1 MLLLTIA
8 GRKRGQLSF
17 FKLPLIKR
25 GEVLFSVYCSVFL
38 KRDDPFLKRELTPF
52 LMTMQRDFPLEKV
65 RNIGIVAHI
74 DAGKTTATERILYY
88 TGKIYK
94 MGEVHEGTATM
105 DWMEQEQERGI
116 TITSAATTCHWR
128 DCRINI
134 IDTPGHVDFTAEVER
149 SLRVLDG
156 CIVIFCGVEGVEPQS
171 ETVWRQADRYGVP
184 RITFVNK
191 MDRVGS
197 DFFWVVEKM
206 RERLGAKAY
215 PVQIPLGK
223 EEDFKGVIDL
233 IRMKAR
239 LYEGEDLG
247 VTYEEIDIPQEF
259 LSSATKYREELLEAL
274 SEVEDSLLEK
284 YIHGKKIETDDIITA
299 LRKATLAVKIVPV
312 FCGSALKNKGV
323 QMLLDGVVD
332 YLPSPKDLPAISGV
346 NPRTLKEEKRKPS
359 DGEDLCALAF
369 KIMADRYVGKLT
381 FLRVYSGTLRTGSY
395 LYNSTKNIR
404 ERITRILRMHANH
417 REDIGMVYAG
427 DIAAVVGLKNTN
439 TGDTL
444 CLEHRPIILEPIHF
458 PEPVV
463 SLAIEPKTK
472 SDEQKLIATL
482 STLTN
487 EDPTFKV
494 KVNPETGQTIISGM
508 GELHLEVLVDRML
521 REFKVEA
528 NVGKPQVAYKETI
541 AQPFRQEGK
550 YIKQSGGHG
559 QYGHVI
565 LEVGPRERG
574 SGFQFID
581 KVKEGR
587 IPKEY
592 IPSVEKG
599 VCEAMEAGVLAG
611 YPVVDLQVTLVDG
624 SFHEVDSSAL
634 AFKNAAA
641 IALHKGMKNASPV
654 LLEPVMKLEV
664 VVPENYLGD
673 VLHDLSI
680 RRTRITK
687 IDRRG
692 QMGVVDSFAPLAEMF
707 GYATS
712 LRSITQGRATYSM
725 EPSHYEEA
733 PEEITRKIIE
743 GI

>member
-1 MLLLTIA
+1 VLLLTIA
-8 GRKRGQLSF
+8 GKEKGKKGLA
-17 FKLPLIKR
+17 
-25 GEVLFSVYCSVFL
+25 
-38 KRDDPFLKRELTPF
+38 PFLGVPF
-52 LMTMQRDFPLEKV
+52 SFKFLRLCLIMARDFPLEKV
-65 RNIGIVAHI
+65 RNIGLVAHI
-74 DAGKTTATERILYY
+74 DAGKTTTTERILYY

-134 IDTPGHVDFTAEVER
+134 IDTPGHVDFTVEVER

-191 MDRVGS
+191 LDRVGS
-197 DFFWVVEKM
+197 DFFWVVDRM
-206 RERLGAKAY
+206 RERLRAKAY

-223 EEDFKGVIDL
+223 EEDFRGVIDL
-233 IRMKAR
+233 IKMKAR
-239 LYEGEDLG
+239 LYKGEDLG

-259 LSSATKYREELLEAL
+259 LPPARKYREELLEAL
-274 SEVEDSLLEK
+274 SEVDDSLLDK
-284 YIHGKKIETDDIITA
+284 YIHGKEIGSDEIITA
-299 LRKATLAVKIVPV
+299 LRQATLAVKMIPV

-332 YLPSPKDLPAISGV
+332 CLPSPKDLPAISGV
-346 NPRTLKEEKRKPS
+346 NPRSEKEEKREPS
-359 DGEDLCALAF
+359 DGENFSALAF
-369 KIMADRYVGKLT
+369 KIMADSYVGKLT
-381 FLRVYSGTLRTGSY
+381 FLRVYSGTIKAGSY
-395 LYNSTKNIR
+395 LYNATKDIR
-404 ERITRILRMHANH
+404 ERVTRILRMHANR
-417 REDIGMVYAG
+417 RENIGMVYAG
-427 DIAAVVGLKNTN
+427 DIAAVVGLKNTA

-444 CLEHRPIILEPIHF
+444 CAQHHPIILEPIHF

-463 SLAIEPKTK
+463 FLAIEPKTK
-472 SDEQKLIATL
+472 TDEQKLITTL
-482 STLTN
+482 NTLAN
-487 EDPTFKV
+487 EDPSFKV

-508 GELHLEVLVDRML
+508 GELHLEVLVNRML

-528 NVGKPQVAYKETI
+528 NVGKPQVAYKESIT
-541 AQPFRQEGK
+541 QPFKQEGK
-550 YIKQSGGHG
+550 YIKQTGGHG
-559 QYGHVI
+559 QYGHVV
-565 LEVGPRERG
+565 LKGESQERG
-574 SGFQFID
+574 SGFRFID
-581 KVKEGR
+581 KVKEGK

-599 VCEAMEAGVLAG
+599 VREAMEAGVLAG
-611 YPVVDLQVTLVDG
+611 YPVVDLEVTLVDG

-641 IALHKGMKNASPV
+641 IAVHKGMKKASPV
-654 LLEPVMKLEV
+654 LLEPVMKLEI

-673 VLHDLSI
+673 VFDDLNI

-687 IDRRG
+687 IDRRS
-692 QMGVVDSFAPLAEMF
+692 QMGIVDGFAPLAEMF
-707 GYATS
+707 GYVTS
-712 LRSITQGRATYSM
+712 LRSLTQGRATYSM
-725 EPSHYEEA
+725 EPSHYEEVS
-733 PEEITRKIIE
+733 EELTKKIIE

>member
-1 MLLLTIA
+1 
-8 GRKRGQLSF
+8 
-17 FKLPLIKR
+17 
-25 GEVLFSVYCSVFL
+25 
-38 KRDDPFLKRELTPF
+38 
-52 LMTMQRDFPLEKV
+52 MQRDFPLEKV

-74 DAGKTTATERILYY
+74 DAGKTTTTERILYY

-116 TITSAATTCHWR
+116 TITSAATTCHWQ

-171 ETVWRQADRYGVP
+171 ETVWRQADSYGVP

-191 MDRVGS
+191 MDRVAS
-197 DFFWVVEKM
+197 DFFWVVERM
-206 RERLGAKAY
+206 RERLGTKAY

-223 EEDFKGVIDL
+223 EEDFRGSIDL
-233 IRMKAR
+233 IKMKAR
-239 LYEGEDLG
+239 LYKGEDLG
-247 VTYEEIDIPQEF
+247 VTYEEIDIPEEF
-259 LSSATKYREELLEAL
+259 LSSAGKYREELLEAL
-274 SEVEDSLLEK
+274 SEVDESLLEK
-284 YIHGKKIETDDIITA
+284 YVHRKEIGNDEIITA
-299 LRKATLAVKIVPV
+299 LRKATLAVKVVPV
-312 FCGSALKNKGV
+312 FCGSALKNKGI

-346 NPRTLKEEKRKPS
+346 NPRTLKEETREPS
-359 DGEDLCALAF
+359 DGEDFCALAF
-369 KIMADRYVGKLT
+369 KIMADPYVGKLT
-381 FLRVYSGTLRTGSY
+381 FLRVYSGTLRQGSY
-395 LYNSTKNIR
+395 LYNPAKNIR

-427 DIAAVVGLKNTN
+427 DIAAVVGLKNTM

-444 CLEHRPIILEPIHF
+444 CLQHRPIILEAIHF

-463 SLAIEPKTK
+463 FLAIEPKTK

-482 STLTN
+482 NTLTN

-508 GELHLEVLVDRML
+508 GELHLEVLVNRML

-559 QYGHVI
+559 QYGHVL
-565 LEVGPRERG
+565 LEVVPRERG
-574 SGFQFID
+574 FGFQFID

-587 IPKEY
+587 IPKTY

-599 VCEAMEAGVLAG
+599 VREAMEAGVLAG
-611 YPVVDLQVTLVDG
+611 YPVVDLEVTLVNG
-624 SFHEVDSSAL
+624 SFHEVDSSDL
-634 AFKNAAA
+634 AFKNASA
-641 IALHKGMKNASPV
+641 IALHEGMKNASPI

-692 QMGVVDSFAPLAEMF
+692 QMGIVDSFVPLAEMF

-712 LRSITQGRATYSM
+712 LRSITQGRGTYSM
-725 EPSHYEEA
+725 EPSHYEEV

>member
-1 MLLLTIA
+1 MA
-8 GRKRGQLSF
+8 
-17 FKLPLIKR
+17 
-25 GEVLFSVYCSVFL
+25 
-38 KRDDPFLKRELTPF
+38 
-52 LMTMQRDFPLEKV
+52 RDFPLEKV
-65 RNIGIVAHI
+65 RNIGLVAHI
-74 DAGKTTATERILYY
+74 DAGKTTTTERILYY

-134 IDTPGHVDFTAEVER
+134 IDTPGHVDFTVEVER

-171 ETVWRQADRYGVP
+171 ETVWRQADRYSVP

-191 MDRVGS
+191 LDRVGS
-197 DFFWVVEKM
+197 DFFWVVDRM
-206 RERLGAKAY
+206 RERLRAKAY

-223 EEDFKGVIDL
+223 EEDFRGVIDL
-233 IRMKAR
+233 VKMKAR
-239 LYEGEDLG
+239 LYKGEDLG
-247 VTYEEIDIPQEF
+247 VDYEEIDIPQEF
-259 LSSATKYREELLEAL
+259 LPSARKYREELLEAL
-274 SEVEDSLLEK
+274 SEVDDSLLDK
-284 YIHGKKIETDDIITA
+284 YVHGKEIRSEEIITA
-299 LRKATLAVKIVPV
+299 LRKATIAVKIVPV
-312 FCGSALKNKGV
+312 FCGSSLKNKGV

-346 NPRTLKEEKRKPS
+346 NPRSEKEEKREPN
-359 DGEDLCALAF
+359 DGENVSALAF
-369 KIMADRYVGKLT
+369 KIMADSYVGKLI
-381 FLRVYSGTLRTGSY
+381 FLRVYSGTIKAGSY
-395 LYNSTKNIR
+395 LYNATKDIK
-404 ERITRILRMHANH
+404 ERVTRILRMHANH
-417 REDIGMVYAG
+417 RENIGMVYTG
-427 DIAAVVGLKNTN
+427 DIVAVVGLKNTV

-444 CLEHRPIILEPIHF
+444 CAEHHPIILESIHF
-458 PEPVV
+458 PEPVIF
-463 SLAIEPKTK
+463 LAIEPKTK
-472 SDEQKLIATL
+472 TDEQKLVITL
-482 STLTN
+482 NTLAN

-541 AQPFRQEGK
+541 TQPFKQEGK
-550 YIKQSGGHG
+550 YIKQTGGHG
-559 QYGHVI
+559 QYGHVV
-565 LEVGPRERG
+565 LKGKPQEKG
-574 SGFQFID
+574 SGFRFID

-599 VCEAMEAGVLAG
+599 AREAMEAGVLAG
-611 YPVVDLQVTLVDG
+611 YPVVDLEVTLVDG
-624 SFHEVDSSAL
+624 SFHEVDSSDL
-634 AFKNAAA
+634 AFKNASA
-641 IALHKGMKNASPV
+641 IALHKGMKKASPV

-673 VLHDLSI
+673 VLDNLNI

-687 IDRRG
+687 IDRRS
-692 QMGVVDSFAPLAEMF
+692 QMGIVDGFAPLSEMF

-712 LRSITQGRATYSM
+712 LRSLTQGRATYSM
-725 EPSHYEEA
+725 EPSHYEEVSK
-733 PEEITRKIIE
+733 ELTKKIIE

>member
-1 MLLLTIA
+1 M
-8 GRKRGQLSF
+8 
-17 FKLPLIKR
+17 
-25 GEVLFSVYCSVFL
+25 
-38 KRDDPFLKRELTPF
+38 
-52 LMTMQRDFPLEKV
+52 MTRDFPLEKV

-74 DAGKTTATERILYY
+74 DAGKTTTTERILYY

-94 MGEVHEGTATM
+94 MGEVHEGTAAM

-116 TITSAATTCHWR
+116 TITSAATTCHWQ

-134 IDTPGHVDFTAEVER
+134 IDTPGHVDFTVEVER

-171 ETVWRQADRYGVP
+171 ETVWRQADRYSVP

-197 DFFWVVEKM
+197 DFFWVIDRI
-206 RERLGAKAY
+206 RERLGTKAY

-223 EEDFKGVIDL
+223 EEDFRGVIDL
-233 IRMKAR
+233 IRMNAR

-259 LSSATKYREELLEAL
+259 LRSARKCRDQLLEAL
-274 SEVEDSLLEK
+274 SEVDDSLLEK
-284 YIHGKKIETDDIITA
+284 YLHGKEIESNEIITA
-299 LRKATLAVKIVPV
+299 LRKATLAAKIVPV

-332 YLPSPKDLPAISGV
+332 YLPSPKDLSAISGI
-346 NPRTLKEEKRKPS
+346 NPRTQREEQREPS
-359 DGEDLCALAF
+359 DEEDFCALAF
-369 KIMADRYVGKLT
+369 KIMADPYVGRLT
-381 FLRVYSGTLRTGSY
+381 FLRVYSGEVKAGSY
-395 LYNSTKNIR
+395 LYNATQNIK
-404 ERITRILRMHANH
+404 ERVTRLLRMHANH

-427 DIAAVVGLKNTN
+427 DIAAVVGLKNTI

-444 CLEHRPIILEPIHF
+444 CLQHRPIILEPMHF

-472 SDEQKLIATL
+472 SDEQKLITTL
-482 STLTN
+482 NTLAN

-508 GELHLEVLVDRML
+508 GELHLEVLIDRML

-528 NVGKPQVAYKETI
+528 KVGKPQVAYKETI
-541 AQPFRQEGK
+541 TQAFRQEGK
-550 YIKQSGGHG
+550 YIKQTGGHG
-559 QYGHVI
+559 QYGHVF
-565 LEVGPRERG
+565 LEGAPRERG
-574 SGFQFID
+574 SGFRFID
-581 KVKEGR
+581 KVKEGKV
-587 IPKEY
+587 PKEY
-592 IPSVEKG
+592 IPSVERG
-599 VCEAMEAGVLAG
+599 VREAMEAGALAG
-611 YPVVDLQVTLVDG
+611 YPVVDLEVALVDG
-624 SFHEVDSSAL
+624 SFHEVDSSDL

-641 IALHKGMKNASPV
+641 IALHEGMRRASPI

-664 VVPENYLGD
+664 VVPEEYLGV
-673 VLHDLSI
+673 VLDDLNV
-680 RRTRITK
+680 RRTRITR
-687 IDRRG
+687 IDKRS
-692 QMGVVDSFAPLAEMF
+692 QVQIVDVFAPLVEMF
-707 GYATS
+707 GYVTS

-725 EPSHYEEA
+725 EPSHYEKV

-743 GI
+743 GV

>member
-1 MLLLTIA
+1 M
-8 GRKRGQLSF
+8 K
-17 FKLPLIKR
+17 
-25 GEVLFSVYCSVFL
+25 
-38 KRDDPFLKRELTPF
+38 
-52 LMTMQRDFPLEKV
+52 RDFPLEKV

-74 DAGKTTATERILYY
+74 DAGKTTTTERILYY

-116 TITSAATTCHWR
+116 TITSAATTCHWQ

-191 MDRVGS
+191 LDRVGS
-197 DFFWVVEKM
+197 DFFWVVDRM
-206 RERLGAKAY
+206 RERLRTKAY

-223 EEDFKGVIDL
+223 EEDFRGVIDL
-233 IRMKAR
+233 IKMKAR
-239 LYEGEDLG
+239 LYKGEDLG

-259 LSSATKYREELLEAL
+259 LPAARKYREELLEAL
-274 SEVEDSLLEK
+274 SEVDDGLLDK
-284 YIHGKKIETDDIITA
+284 YVHGKEIGSEEIIAA
-299 LRKATLAVKIVPV
+299 LRKATLAVKMIPV
-312 FCGSALKNKGV
+312 FCGSALRNKGV

-346 NPRTLKEEKRKPS
+346 NPRTGKEEKREPS
-359 DGEDLCALAF
+359 DGENFSALAF
-369 KIMADRYVGKLT
+369 KIMADSYVGKLT
-381 FLRVYSGTLRTGSY
+381 FLRIYSGIVKAGSY
-395 LYNSTKNIR
+395 LYNATKDVK
-404 ERITRILRMHANH
+404 ERVTRILRMHANR
-417 REDIGMVYAG
+417 RENIGMVYTG
-427 DIAAVVGLKNTN
+427 DIVAVVGLKNTV
-439 TGDTL
+439 TGDSL
-444 CLEHRPIILEPIHF
+444 CAQHRPIILESIHF
-458 PEPVV
+458 PEPVIF
-463 SLAIEPKTK
+463 LAIEPKTK
-472 SDEQKLIATL
+472 TDEQKLITTL
-482 STLTN
+482 NILAI
-487 EDPTFKV
+487 EDPSFKV
-494 KVNPETGQTIISGM
+494 KVHPDTGQTIISGM
-508 GELHLEVLVDRML
+508 GELHLEVLVNRML

-528 NVGKPQVAYKETI
+528 NVGKPKVAYKESI
-541 AQPFRQEGK
+541 AKPFTQEGK
-550 YIKQSGGHG
+550 YIKQTGGHG
-559 QYGHVI
+559 QYGHVV
-565 LEVGPRERG
+565 LKGEPQERG
-574 SGFQFID
+574 SGLRFID

-599 VCEAMEAGVLAG
+599 VREAMDAGVLAG
-611 YPVVDLQVTLVDG
+611 YPVVDLEVKLVDG
-624 SFHEVDSSAL
+624 SFHEVDSSDL

-641 IALHKGMKNASPV
+641 IAVHEGMKKASPV

-673 VLHDLSI
+673 VLDDLNV

-687 IDRRG
+687 IDRRS
-692 QMGVVDSFAPLAEMF
+692 QMGIVDGFAPLAEMF

-712 LRSITQGRATYSM
+712 LRSLTQGRATYSM
-725 EPSHYEEA
+725 EPSHYEEVS
-733 PEEITRKIIE
+733 EELTKKIIE
-743 GI
+743 VI

>member
-1 MLLLTIA
+1 
-8 GRKRGQLSF
+8 
-17 FKLPLIKR
+17 
-25 GEVLFSVYCSVFL
+25 
-38 KRDDPFLKRELTPF
+38 
-52 LMTMQRDFPLEKV
+52 MTMQRDFPLEKV

-74 DAGKTTATERILYY
+74 DAGKTTTTERILYY

-171 ETVWRQADRYGVP
+171 ETVWRQADRYDVP

-197 DFFWVVEKM
+197 DFSWVVEKM
-206 RERLGAKAY
+206 RERLGTKAY

-223 EEDFKGVIDL
+223 EEDFRGIIDL
-233 IRMKAR
+233 IKMKAG
-239 LYEGEDLG
+239 LYKGEDLG

-274 SEVEDSLLEK
+274 SEVDEGLLEK
-284 YIHGKKIETDDIITA
+284 YVHRKEIGNDEIITA

-312 FCGSALKNKGV
+312 FCGSALKNKGI

-332 YLPSPKDLPAISGV
+332 NLPSPKDLPAISGV
-346 NPRTLKEEKRKPS
+346 NPRTLKEEKREPS

-427 DIAAVVGLKNTN
+427 DIVAVVGLKNTI

-444 CLEHRPIILEPIHF
+444 CLEHRPIILEAIYF

-463 SLAIEPKTK
+463 FLAIEPKTK

-559 QYGHVI
+559 QYGHVL
-565 LEVGPRERG
+565 LEVVPRERG
-574 SGFQFID
+574 FGFQFID

-587 IPKEY
+587 IPKTY

-599 VCEAMEAGVLAG
+599 VREAMEAGVLAG
-611 YPVVDLQVTLVDG
+611 YPVVDLEVTLVNG
-624 SFHEVDSSAL
+624 SFHEVDSSDL

-641 IALHKGMKNASPV
+641 IALHQGMKNASPV

-725 EPSHYEEA
+725 EPSHYEEV

>member
-1 MLLLTIA
+1 MA
-8 GRKRGQLSF
+8 
-17 FKLPLIKR
+17 
-25 GEVLFSVYCSVFL
+25 
-38 KRDDPFLKRELTPF
+38 
-52 LMTMQRDFPLEKV
+52 RDFLLEKV

-74 DAGKTTATERILYY
+74 DAGKTTTTERILYY

-134 IDTPGHVDFTAEVER
+134 IDTPGHVDFTVEVER

-197 DFFWVVEKM
+197 DFFWVVDRM

-223 EEDFKGVIDL
+223 EEDFSGVIDL
-233 IRMKAR
+233 IGMKAR
-239 LYEGEDLG
+239 LYKGEDLG

-259 LSSATKYREELLEAL
+259 LPSARKYREELLEAL
-274 SEVEDSLLEK
+274 SEVDDSLLEK
-284 YIHGKKIETDDIITA
+284 YIHGKEIKSDEIIPA
-299 LRKATLAVKIVPV
+299 LRKATIAVKIVPV

-346 NPRTLKEEKRKPS
+346 NPRTQKEEKRKPS
-359 DGEDLCALAF
+359 DVEDFCALAF
-369 KIMADRYVGKLT
+369 KIMADPYVGKLT
-381 FLRVYSGTLRTGSY
+381 FLRVYSGTVKAGSY
-395 LYNSTKNIR
+395 LYNATKDVR
-404 ERITRILRMHANH
+404 ERVTRILRMHANH
-417 REDIGMVYAG
+417 RENIGMVYAG
-427 DIAAVVGLKNTN
+427 DIAAVVGLKDTN

-472 SDEQKLIATL
+472 SDEQRLITTL
-482 STLTN
+482 NILVN
-487 EDPTFKV
+487 EDPSFKV

-508 GELHLEVLVDRML
+508 GELHLEVLVNRML

-550 YIKQSGGHG
+550 YIKQTGGHG

-565 LEVGPRERG
+565 LEVEPRERG
-574 SGFQFID
+574 FGFRFID

-624 SFHEVDSSAL
+624 SFHEVDSSDP

-641 IALHKGMKNASPV
+641 IALHKGMEKASPV

-664 VVPENYLGD
+664 VVPEKYLGD
-673 VLHDLSI
+673 VLDDLNT

-687 IDRRG
+687 IDRRS
-692 QMGVVDSFAPLAEMF
+692 QMVIVDVFAPLAEMF
-707 GYATS
+707 GYVTS
-712 LRSITQGRATYSM
+712 LRSLTQGRATYSM
-725 EPSHYEEA
+725 EPSHYEQV
-733 PEEITRKIIE
+733 PEEITKKIIE

>member
-1 MLLLTIA
+1 MA
-8 GRKRGQLSF
+8 
-17 FKLPLIKR
+17 
-25 GEVLFSVYCSVFL
+25 
-38 KRDDPFLKRELTPF
+38 
-52 LMTMQRDFPLEKV
+52 RDFPLEKI

-74 DAGKTTATERILYY
+74 DAGKTTTTERILYY

-134 IDTPGHVDFTAEVER
+134 IDTPGHVDFTVEVER

-197 DFFWVVEKM
+197 DFFWVVDRMK
-206 RERLGAKAY
+206 ERLGTRAF

-223 EEDFKGVIDL
+223 EEDFRGVIDL

-239 LYEGEDLG
+239 VYKGEDLG

-259 LSSATKYREELLEAL
+259 IASARKYREEFLEAL
-274 SEVEDSLLEK
+274 SDVDDSLLEK
-284 YIHGKKIETDDIITA
+284 YLHGKEIESDEIIRA

-332 YLPSPKDLPAISGV
+332 YLPSPEDLAAVSGI
-346 NPRTLKEEKRKPS
+346 NARTQKEEKRKPS
-359 DGEDLCALAF
+359 DKEEFCALAF
-369 KIMADRYVGKLT
+369 KIMADPYVGKLT
-381 FLRVYSGTLRTGSY
+381 FLRVYSGTMRAGSY
-395 LYNSTKNIR
+395 VYNATKNIK
-404 ERITRILRMHANH
+404 ERVTRILRMHANH
-417 REDIGMVYAG
+417 REDIGMAYAG
-427 DIAAVVGLKNTN
+427 DIAAVVGLKNTF

-444 CLEHRPIILEPIHF
+444 CGQHRPIILEPMHF

-463 SLAIEPKTK
+463 FLAIEPKTK
-472 SDEQKLIATL
+472 SDEQKMITTL
-482 STLTN
+482 NTLAS

-494 KVNPETGQTIISGM
+494 RVNPETGQNIISGM

-528 NVGKPQVAYKETI
+528 NVGKPQVAYKEGITR
-541 AQPFRQEGK
+541 AFVQEGK
-550 YIKQSGGHG
+550 YIKQTGGHG
-559 QYGHVI
+559 QYGHVV
-565 LEVGPRERG
+565 LEVKPRERG
-574 SGFQFID
+574 FGFKFID
-581 KVKEGR
+581 RIKEGK
-587 IPKEY
+587 IPEEY

-599 VCEAMEAGVLAG
+599 VLEAMEAGILAG
-611 YPVVDLQVTLVDG
+611 YPVVDLEVRLVDG
-624 SFHEVDSSAL
+624 SFHEVDSSDL
-634 AFKNAAA
+634 SFKNAAA
-641 IALHKGMKNASPV
+641 IALHEGMKKASPV

-664 VVPENYLGD
+664 VVPEKYLGD
-673 VLHDLSI
+673 VLDDLNI
-680 RRTRITK
+680 RRARISK
-687 IDRRG
+687 IDRRS
-692 QMGVVDSFAPLAEMF
+692 QMQIVDGIAPLAEMF

-712 LRSITQGRATYSM
+712 LRSLTQGRATYSM
-725 EPSHYEEA
+725 EPSHYDEV
-733 PEEITRKIIE
+733 PEEIARKIIE
-743 GI
+743 GT

>member
-1 MLLLTIA
+1 VLLLTIA
-8 GRKRGQLSF
+8 GKEKGKKGLA
-17 FKLPLIKR
+17 
-25 GEVLFSVYCSVFL
+25 
-38 KRDDPFLKRELTPF
+38 PFLGVPF
-52 LMTMQRDFPLEKV
+52 SFKFLRLCLIMARDFPLEKV
-65 RNIGIVAHI
+65 RNIGLVAHI
-74 DAGKTTATERILYY
+74 DAGKTTTTERILYY

-134 IDTPGHVDFTAEVER
+134 IDTPGHVDFTVEVER

-191 MDRVGS
+191 LDRVGS
-197 DFFWVVEKM
+197 DFFWVVDRM
-206 RERLGAKAY
+206 RERLRAKAY

-223 EEDFKGVIDL
+223 EEDFRGVIDL
-233 IRMKAR
+233 IKMKAR
-239 LYEGEDLG
+239 LYKGEDLG

-259 LSSATKYREELLEAL
+259 LPPARKYREELLEAL
-274 SEVEDSLLEK
+274 SEVDDSLLDK
-284 YIHGKKIETDDIITA
+284 YIHGKEIGSDEIITA
-299 LRKATLAVKIVPV
+299 LRQATLAVKMIPV

-332 YLPSPKDLPAISGV
+332 CLPSPKDLPAISGV
-346 NPRTLKEEKRKPS
+346 NPRSEKEEKREPS
-359 DGEDLCALAF
+359 DGENFSALAF
-369 KIMADRYVGKLT
+369 KIMADSYVGKLT
-381 FLRVYSGTLRTGSY
+381 FLRVYSGTIKAGSY
-395 LYNSTKNIR
+395 LYNATKDIR
-404 ERITRILRMHANH
+404 ERVTRILRMHANR
-417 REDIGMVYAG
+417 RENIGMVYAG
-427 DIAAVVGLKNTN
+427 DIAAVVGLKNTA

-444 CLEHRPIILEPIHF
+444 CAQHHPIILEPIHF

-463 SLAIEPKTK
+463 FLAIEPKTK
-472 SDEQKLIATL
+472 TDEQKLITTL
-482 STLTN
+482 NTLAN
-487 EDPTFKV
+487 EDPSFKV

-508 GELHLEVLVDRML
+508 GELHLEVLVNRML

-528 NVGKPQVAYKETI
+528 NVGKPQVAYKESIT
-541 AQPFRQEGK
+541 QPFKQEGK
-550 YIKQSGGHG
+550 YIKQTGGHG
-559 QYGHVI
+559 QYGHVV
-565 LEVGPRERG
+565 LKGESQERG
-574 SGFQFID
+574 SGFRFID
-581 KVKEGR
+581 KVKEGK

-599 VCEAMEAGVLAG
+599 VREAMEAGVLAG
-611 YPVVDLQVTLVDG
+611 YPVVDLEVTLVDG

-641 IALHKGMKNASPV
+641 IAVHKGMKKASPV
-654 LLEPVMKLEV
+654 LLEPVMKLEI

-673 VLHDLSI
+673 VLDDLNI

-687 IDRRG
+687 IDRRS
-692 QMGVVDSFAPLAEMF
+692 QMGIVDGFAPLAEMF
-707 GYATS
+707 GYVTS
-712 LRSITQGRATYSM
+712 LRSLTQGRATYSM
-725 EPSHYEEA
+725 EPSHYEEVS
-733 PEEITRKIIE
+733 EELTKKIIE

>member
-1 MLLLTIA
+1 M
-8 GRKRGQLSF
+8 
-17 FKLPLIKR
+17 
-25 GEVLFSVYCSVFL
+25 
-38 KRDDPFLKRELTPF
+38 
-52 LMTMQRDFPLEKV
+52 MTRDFPLEKV

-74 DAGKTTATERILYY
+74 DAGKTTTTERILYY

-94 MGEVHEGTATM
+94 MGEVHEGTAAM

-116 TITSAATTCHWR
+116 TITSAATTCHWQ

-134 IDTPGHVDFTAEVER
+134 IDTPGHVDFTVEVER

-171 ETVWRQADRYGVP
+171 ETVWRQADRYSVP

-197 DFFWVVEKM
+197 DFFWVIDRI
-206 RERLGAKAY
+206 RERLGTKAY

-223 EEDFKGVIDL
+223 EEDFRGVIDL
-233 IRMKAR
+233 IRMNAR

-259 LSSATKYREELLEAL
+259 LRSARKCRDQLLEAL
-274 SEVEDSLLEK
+274 SEVDDSLLEK
-284 YIHGKKIETDDIITA
+284 YLHGKEIESNEIITA
-299 LRKATLAVKIVPV
+299 LRKATLAAKIVPV

-332 YLPSPKDLPAISGV
+332 YLPSPKDLSAISGI
-346 NPRTLKEEKRKPS
+346 NPRTQKEEQREPS
-359 DGEDLCALAF
+359 DEEDFCALAF
-369 KIMADRYVGKLT
+369 KIMADPYVGRLT
-381 FLRVYSGTLRTGSY
+381 FLRVYSGEVKAGSY
-395 LYNSTKNIR
+395 LYNATQNIK
-404 ERITRILRMHANH
+404 ERVTRLLRMHANH

-427 DIAAVVGLKNTN
+427 DIAAVVGLKNTI

-444 CLEHRPIILEPIHF
+444 CLQHRPIILEPMHF

-472 SDEQKLIATL
+472 SDEQKLITTL
-482 STLTN
+482 NTLAN

-508 GELHLEVLVDRML
+508 GELHLEVLIDRML

-528 NVGKPQVAYKETI
+528 KVGKPQVAYKETI
-541 AQPFRQEGK
+541 TQAFRQEGK
-550 YIKQSGGHG
+550 YIKQTGGHG
-559 QYGHVI
+559 QYGHVF
-565 LEVGPRERG
+565 LEGAPRERG
-574 SGFQFID
+574 SGFRFID
-581 KVKEGR
+581 KVKEGKV
-587 IPKEY
+587 PKEY
-592 IPSVEKG
+592 IPSVERG
-599 VCEAMEAGVLAG
+599 VREAMEAGALAG
-611 YPVVDLQVTLVDG
+611 YPVVDLEVALVDG
-624 SFHEVDSSAL
+624 SFHEVDSSDL

-641 IALHKGMKNASPV
+641 IALHEGMRRASPI

-664 VVPENYLGD
+664 VAPEEYLGV
-673 VLHDLSI
+673 VLDDLNV
-680 RRTRITK
+680 RRTRITR
-687 IDRRG
+687 IDKRS
-692 QMGVVDSFAPLAEMF
+692 QVQIVDVFAPLVEMF
-707 GYATS
+707 GYVTS

-725 EPSHYEEA
+725 EPSHYEKV

-743 GI
+743 GV

>member
-1 MLLLTIA
+1 
-8 GRKRGQLSF
+8 
-17 FKLPLIKR
+17 
-25 GEVLFSVYCSVFL
+25 
-38 KRDDPFLKRELTPF
+38 
-52 LMTMQRDFPLEKV
+52 MTRDFPLEKV

-74 DAGKTTATERILYY
+74 DAGKTTITERILYY

-134 IDTPGHVDFTAEVER
+134 IDTPGHVDFTVEVER

-197 DFFWVVEKM
+197 DFFWVVDRMK
-206 RERLGAKAY
+206 ERLGTRAF

-223 EEDFKGVIDL
+223 EEDFRGVIDL

-239 LYEGEDLG
+239 VYKGEDLG

-259 LSSATKYREELLEAL
+259 IASARKYREEFLAAL
-274 SEVEDSLLEK
+274 SEVDDSLLEK
-284 YIHGKKIETDDIITA
+284 YLHGKEIESDEIIKA

-323 QMLLDGVVD
+323 QMLLDGVID
-332 YLPSPKDLPAISGV
+332 YLPSPEDLAAISGV
-346 NPRTLKEEKRKPS
+346 NPRTQKEEKRKPS
-359 DGEDLCALAF
+359 DKEEFCALAF
-369 KIMADRYVGKLT
+369 KIMADPYVGKLT
-381 FLRVYSGTLRTGSY
+381 FLRVYSGTMRAGSY
-395 LYNSTKNIR
+395 VYNATKNMK
-404 ERITRILRMHANH
+404 ERVTRILRMHANH
-417 REDIGMVYAG
+417 REDIGMAYAG
-427 DIAAVVGLKNTN
+427 DIAAVVGLKNTF

-444 CLEHRPIILEPIHF
+444 CAQHRPIVLEPMHF

-463 SLAIEPKTK
+463 FLAIEPKTK
-472 SDEQKLIATL
+472 IDEQKMITTL
-482 STLTN
+482 NTLAS

-494 KVNPETGQTIISGM
+494 RVNPETGQNIISGM

-528 NVGKPQVAYKETI
+528 NVGKPQVAYKEGITR
-541 AQPFRQEGK
+541 AFVQEGK
-550 YIKQSGGHG
+550 YIKQTGGHG
-559 QYGHVI
+559 QYGHVV
-565 LEVGPRERG
+565 LEVKPRERG
-574 SGFQFID
+574 FGFKFID
-581 KVKEGR
+581 GIKEGK
-587 IPKEY
+587 ISKEY

-599 VCEAMEAGVLAG
+599 VLEAMEAGILAG
-611 YPVVDLQVTLVDG
+611 YPVVDLEVRLVDG
-624 SFHEVDSSAL
+624 SFHEVDSSDL
-634 AFKNAAA
+634 SFKNAAA
-641 IALHKGMKNASPV
+641 IALHEGMKKASPV

-664 VVPENYLGD
+664 VVPEKYLGD
-673 VLHDLSI
+673 VLDDLNT
-680 RRTRITK
+680 RRTRISK
-687 IDRRG
+687 IDRRS
-692 QMGVVDSFAPLAEMF
+692 QVQIVDGFAPLAEMF

-712 LRSITQGRATYSM
+712 LRSLTQGRATYSM
-725 EPSHYEEA
+725 EPSHYDEV
-733 PEEITRKIIE
+733 PEEIARKIIE
-743 GI
+743 GTLK

>member
-1 MLLLTIA
+1 
-8 GRKRGQLSF
+8 
-17 FKLPLIKR
+17 
-25 GEVLFSVYCSVFL
+25 
-38 KRDDPFLKRELTPF
+38 
-52 LMTMQRDFPLEKV
+52 MQRDFPLEKV

-74 DAGKTTATERILYY
+74 DAGKTTTTERILYY

-171 ETVWRQADRYGVP
+171 ETVWRQADRYDVP

-197 DFFWVVEKM
+197 DFSWVVEKM
-206 RERLGAKAY
+206 RERLGTKAY

-223 EEDFKGVIDL
+223 EEDFRGIIDL
-233 IRMKAR
+233 IKMKAG
-239 LYEGEDLG
+239 LYKGEDLG

-274 SEVEDSLLEK
+274 SEVDEGLLEK
-284 YIHGKKIETDDIITA
+284 YVHRKEIGNDEIITA

-312 FCGSALKNKGV
+312 FCGSALKNKGI

-332 YLPSPKDLPAISGV
+332 NLPSPKDLPAISGV
-346 NPRTLKEEKRKPS
+346 NPRTLKEEKREPS

-427 DIAAVVGLKNTN
+427 DIVAVVGLKNTI

-444 CLEHRPIILEPIHF
+444 CLEHRPIILEAIYF

-463 SLAIEPKTK
+463 FLAIEPKTK

-559 QYGHVI
+559 QYGHVL
-565 LEVGPRERG
+565 LEVVPRERG
-574 SGFQFID
+574 FGFQFID

-587 IPKEY
+587 IPKTY

-599 VCEAMEAGVLAG
+599 VREAMEAGVLAG
-611 YPVVDLQVTLVDG
+611 YPVVDLEVTLVNG
-624 SFHEVDSSAL
+624 SFHEVDSSDL

-641 IALHKGMKNASPV
+641 IALHQGMKNASPV

-725 EPSHYEEA
+725 EPSHYEEV

>member
-1 MLLLTIA
+1 
-8 GRKRGQLSF
+8 
-17 FKLPLIKR
+17 
-25 GEVLFSVYCSVFL
+25 
-38 KRDDPFLKRELTPF
+38 
-52 LMTMQRDFPLEKV
+52 MQRDFPLEKV

-74 DAGKTTATERILYY
+74 DAGKTTTTERILYY

-223 EEDFKGVIDL
+223 EENFRGIIDL
-233 IRMKAR
+233 VKMKGR
-239 LYEGEDLG
+239 LYQGEDLG
-247 VTYEEIDIPQEF
+247 VTYDEIDIPEEF

-274 SEVEDSLLEK
+274 SEVDESLLEK
-284 YIHGKKIETDDIITA
+284 YVHHKEIGNDEIITA
-299 LRKATLAVKIVPV
+299 LRKATLAVNIVPV
-312 FCGSALKNKGV
+312 FCGSALKNKGI

-346 NPRTLKEEKRKPS
+346 NPRTLKEEKREPS
-359 DGEDLCALAF
+359 DGEDFCALAF
-369 KIMADRYVGKLT
+369 KIMADPYVGKLT
-381 FLRVYSGTLRTGSY
+381 FLRVYSGTLRQGSY
-395 LYNSTKNIR
+395 LYNPAKNVR
-404 ERITRILRMHANH
+404 ERVTRILRMHANH

-444 CLEHRPIILEPIHF
+444 CLQHRPIILEAVHF

-463 SLAIEPKTK
+463 FLAIEPKTK
-472 SDEQKLIATL
+472 SDDQKLIATL
-482 STLTN
+482 NTLAN

-508 GELHLEVLVDRML
+508 GELHLEVLIDRML

-541 AQPFRQEGK
+541 TQPFRQEGK
-550 YIKQSGGHG
+550 YIKQTGGHG
-559 QYGHVI
+559 QYGHVL
-565 LEVGPRERG
+565 LEMVPRERG

-587 IPKEY
+587 IPKTY
-592 IPSVEKG
+592 IPSIEKG
-599 VCEAMEAGVLAG
+599 VREAMEAGVLAG
-611 YPVVDLQVTLVDG
+611 YPVVDLEVTLVNG
-624 SFHEVDSSAL
+624 SFHEVDSSDL

-641 IALHKGMKNASPV
+641 IALHEGMKNASPV
-654 LLEPVMKLEV
+654 LLEPVMKLEI

-673 VLHDLSI
+673 VLDDLSV

-692 QMGVVDSFAPLAEMF
+692 QMGIVDSFAPLAEMF

-712 LRSITQGRATYSM
+712 LRSITQGRGTYSM
-725 EPSHYEEA
+725 EPSHYEQV
-733 PEEITRKIIE
+733 PGEITRKIIE

>member
-1 MLLLTIA
+1 
-8 GRKRGQLSF
+8 
-17 FKLPLIKR
+17 
-25 GEVLFSVYCSVFL
+25 
-38 KRDDPFLKRELTPF
+38 
-52 LMTMQRDFPLEKV
+52 MQRDFPLEKV

-74 DAGKTTATERILYY
+74 DAGKTTTTERILYY

-171 ETVWRQADRYGVP
+171 ETVWRQADRYDVP

-197 DFFWVVEKM
+197 DFSWVVEKM
-206 RERLGAKAY
+206 RERLGTKAY

-223 EEDFKGVIDL
+223 EEDFRGIIDL
-233 IRMKAR
+233 IKMKAG
-239 LYEGEDLG
+239 LYKGEDLG

-274 SEVEDSLLEK
+274 SEVDEGLLEK
-284 YIHGKKIETDDIITA
+284 YVHRKEIGNDEIITA

-312 FCGSALKNKGV
+312 FCGSALKNKGI

-332 YLPSPKDLPAISGV
+332 NLPSPKDLPAISGV
-346 NPRTLKEEKRKPS
+346 NPRTLKEEKREPS

-427 DIAAVVGLKNTN
+427 DIVAVVGLKNTI

-444 CLEHRPIILEPIHF
+444 CLEHRPIILEAIYF

-463 SLAIEPKTK
+463 FLAIEPKTK

-559 QYGHVI
+559 QYGHVL
-565 LEVGPRERG
+565 LEVVPRERG
-574 SGFQFID
+574 FGFQFID

-587 IPKEY
+587 IPKTY

-599 VCEAMEAGVLAG
+599 VREAMEAGVLAG
-611 YPVVDLQVTLVDG
+611 YPVVDLEVTLVNG
-624 SFHEVDSSAL
+624 SFHEVDSSDL

-641 IALHKGMKNASPV
+641 IALHQGMKNASPV

>member
-25 GEVLFSVYCSVFL
+25 GQVLFSVYCSVFL

-74 DAGKTTATERILYY
+74 DAGKTTTTERILYY

-171 ETVWRQADRYGVP
+171 ETVWRQADRYDVP

-197 DFFWVVEKM
+197 DFSWVVEKM
-206 RERLGAKAY
+206 RERLGTKAY

-223 EEDFKGVIDL
+223 EEDFRGIIDL
-233 IRMKAR
+233 IKMKAG
-239 LYEGEDLG
+239 LYKGEDLG

-274 SEVEDSLLEK
+274 CEVDEGLLEK
-284 YIHGKKIETDDIITA
+284 YVHRKEIGNDEIITA

-312 FCGSALKNKGV
+312 FCGSALKNKGI

-332 YLPSPKDLPAISGV
+332 NLPSPKDLPAISGV
-346 NPRTLKEEKRKPS
+346 NPRTLKEEKREPS

-427 DIAAVVGLKNTN
+427 DIAAVVGLKNTI

-444 CLEHRPIILEPIHF
+444 CLQHRPIILEAIHF

-463 SLAIEPKTK
+463 FLAIEPKTK

-559 QYGHVI
+559 QYGHVL
-565 LEVGPRERG
+565 LEVVPRERG
-574 SGFQFID
+574 FGFQFID

-587 IPKEY
+587 IPKTY

-599 VCEAMEAGVLAG
+599 VREAMEAGVLAG
-611 YPVVDLQVTLVDG
+611 YPVVDLEVTLVNG
-624 SFHEVDSSAL
+624 SFHEVDSSDL

-641 IALHKGMKNASPV
+641 IALHQGMKNASPV